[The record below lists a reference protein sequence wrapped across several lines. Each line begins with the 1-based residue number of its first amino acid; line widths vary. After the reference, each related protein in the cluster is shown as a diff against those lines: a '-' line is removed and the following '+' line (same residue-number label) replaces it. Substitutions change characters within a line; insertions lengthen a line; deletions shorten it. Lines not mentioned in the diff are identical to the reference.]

1 LDYGYYDEILA
12 AWQTASFRVFLAQPF
27 LLLDEQQAGN
37 DVRTVVKLVAAQQHW
52 QQRLSIA
59 LCVCVSVRV
68 FISHS
73 NGQQPSLSS
82 SRTGRLVSKLR
93 CAQRVMFNV
102 AYQIDSVTIV
112 ANFHLASNWEN
123 V

>member
-1 LDYGYYDEILA
+1 
-12 AWQTASFRVFLAQPF
+12 

-37 DVRTVVKLVAAQQHW
+37 DVRTVVKLVAAAQQHW
-52 QQRLSIA
+52 QQRLSIVSR
-59 LCVCVSVRV
+59 VCVSVRV

-93 CAQRVMFNV
+93 CAQKSFFNV
-102 AYQIDSVTIV
+102 AYQINSVTIV
-112 ANFHLASNWEN
+112 ANFHLASNWQN